1 MSVQET
7 LFIAKGVEKHLH
19 AHLLSIGPSVRRCE
33 ENSRRTNTAGP
44 HAHRRQDARTT
55 LSSRPPNPVHVGSH
69 ADSGLLRSHCKP
81 STTIQ
86 EEPRRASV
94 RIRFAPRYRMP
105 AWPFSLH
112 TSLTS
117 ISVHPGPTCRSAR
130 SADPVASEKQDP
142 RSLTSFPR
150 AEALASWKQKES
162 TRDAA
167 STAARNE
174 LPPSGFESAAYA
186 QRQDS
191 RHRHDRRFGPSSSP
205 RRFTL
210 PTGPKKCAS
219 KPPLLYH
226 NRGCRATPYGRS
238 SISPSTKEPTSPCVS
253 GRAPGIVRRPKPASH
268 CPALVR
274 AWASR
279 VLARW
284 ARLSLG
290 AA

>member
-1 MSVQET
+1 MRGRQQADKHRRHPCQST
-7 LFIAKGVEKHLH
+7 TRCPYHTFIATSE
-19 AHLLSIGPSVRRCE
+19 SGPCVISCRPRNPSE
-33 ENSRRTNTAGP
+33 SLQDIHNDTERTKT
-44 HAHRRQDARTT
+44 RM
-55 LSSRPPNPVHVGSH
+55 PPN
-69 ADSGLLRSHCKP
+69 A
-81 STTIQ
+81 
-86 EEPRRASV
+86 
-94 RIRFAPRYRMP
+94 FAPRHRMP

-130 SADPVASEKQDP
+130 SADPVALEKQDP

-150 AEALASWKQKES
+150 AEALATWKQKES

-191 RHRHDRRFGPSSSP
+191 RHRHGRRFGPSSPP

-226 NRGCRATPYGRS
+226 NRGCRATPYGQS

-253 GRAPGIVRRPKPASH
+253 GRAPGIVRRPKPAPH